1 MKPFE
6 SFLAPQF
13 RQYVAYRQG
22 LGYAME
28 PYRSYL
34 LLFDRY
40 LKETGANRDS
50 LNPLYFL
57 TMRTGIHLEPGTVNR
72 LLSVVRC
79 FFRFGLR
86 CGICEQNPLQDVPP
100 LKSRLFIP
108 FVFSPE
114 QIDQLLEACSRR
126 IRRRE
131 SYFLFDCARY
141 LAILLLARCGMR
153 RSEPVRLLLEH
164 YRPEEGTVYI
174 EKTKF
179 KKDRLIPIP
188 KSVWSEL
195 NNYLAVRKA
204 LTRSDRN
211 SYLLAGKGTHPLMDD
226 HLYYFFR
233 VLVKDLGINHP
244 RRIAGNMIFGAPT
257 PHSLRHSFAINTL
270 GRIRTQGRDPQHAL
284 PVLAAYMGH
293 REYRRTGAYL
303 KVTDSKH
310 LTGLIEFAKSRFS
323 PL

>member
-6 SFLAPQF
+6 SFLAPHLN
-13 RQYVAYRQG
+13 QYVAYRKA

-28 PYRSYL
+28 PHRSRL
-34 LLFDRY
+34 LFFDRY
-40 LKETGANRDS
+40 LKETGADWTS
-50 LNPLYFL
+50 LNPLFFL
-57 TMRTGIHLEPGTVNR
+57 QMRTGIRLEPGTINR
-72 LLSVVRC
+72 VLSVVRV
-79 FFRFGLR
+79 FFRFLVRRGL
-86 CGICEQNPLQDVPP
+86 CKQNPLQDVPP
-100 LKSRLFIP
+100 LKSYLFIP

-114 QIDQLLEACSRR
+114 QTDQFLQAASRR
-126 IRRRE
+126 IRKGE
-131 SYFLFDCARY
+131 KHFLFDFAQY

-153 RSEPVRLLLEH
+153 RSEPVRLLLDH

-179 KKDRLIPIP
+179 KKDRLIPVP
-188 KSVWSEL
+188 GSVCMEI
-195 NNYLAVRKA
+195 NNYLAVRKV
-204 LTRSDRN
+204 LTRPDRN
-211 SYLLAGKGTHPLMDD
+211 AYLLAGKGRKPLTNDQVY
-226 HLYYFFR
+226 LLFR
-233 VLVKDLGINHP
+233 LLVKDLGIHHP

-310 LTGLIEFAKSRFS
+310 LEGLIQFAQSRFS